1 MNIFSCML
9 LLEKFESLLE
19 MSRDGT
25 PREHDTR
32 IFLTNCM
39 PRKKG
44 HLQIALIAALVSSFG
59 FLSLVRMRRAKLSPS
74 SSSPPASSPPY
85 DRNVLPRSVALTRRY
100 APSWPNG
107 EGIGLRNREWGF
119 ESPRGYSHYFPSY
132 IRSFAAFKGGKTI
145 FHEKYLI
152 RSLHSAHLMGLS
164 MRTVYYCSCADSDST
179 MLSRVFYIRN
189 APSHG

>member
-1 MNIFSCML
+1 ML

-25 PREHDTR
+25 PRKLDTR
-32 IFLTNCM
+32 ISMINRMSRKNGPFANRTYRSTRFLL
-39 PRKKG
+39 R
-44 HLQIALIAALVSSFG
+44 LSF
-59 FLSLVRMRRAKLSPS
+59 SCAHAQSRLSPS
-74 SSSPPASSPPY
+74 SSSPPASSPSY
-85 DRNVLPRSVALTRRY
+85 ARNVLPRSAALTRRY